1 MPVPGPEDLHAL
13 AVSGLIMALELQGK
27 VKEAR
32 SLESETPNDSYYFP
46 ATVEN
51 YRALKKIILDRGMIL
66 IAVQYPMRPIQP
78 LKRVLEL
85 DENIFFVDNQKSFE
99 EKVLSSSYSEYFQ
112 DRFAQNFGHC
122 TPKGN
127 RLLAENISEVILKE
141 VLKNNLKAE

>member
-1 MPVPGPEDLHAL
+1 
-13 AVSGLIMALELQGK
+13 MALELQGK

-46 ATVEN
+46 ATVDN